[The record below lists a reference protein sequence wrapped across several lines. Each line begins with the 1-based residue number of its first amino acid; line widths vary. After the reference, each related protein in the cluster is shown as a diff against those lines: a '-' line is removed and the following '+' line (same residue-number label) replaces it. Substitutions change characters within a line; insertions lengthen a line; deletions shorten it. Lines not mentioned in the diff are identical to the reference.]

1 MPGEDKK
8 GDGGDNPDAEEIKP
22 GADGKYPETVPWNK
36 YVGIKESLGGKLTKA
51 EEKAKGLEEQLKN
64 APNKEEHDKV
74 TQQLVDKTTE
84 LEKITTE
91 LNQGKEK
98 TANELRE
105 ALKDNKAFTEE
116 ELGKMSEAELRA
128 AVKAAGSKKTS
139 LPDVSGGGGGGGVV
153 PSGSPLKVARD
164 AYASSDKK

>member
-1 MPGEDKK
+1 MPEEDKK

-22 GADGKYPETVPWNK
+22 GADGKHPETVPWNK
-36 YVGIKESLGGKLTKA
+36 YVGIKESLGGKLKT
-51 EEKAKGLEEQLKN
+51 EGDKAKSLEEQLKN
-64 APNKEEHDKV
+64 APNKEEHDKTV
-74 TQQLVDKTTE
+74 KE
-84 LEKITTE
+84 LDEAKSELQKVKDE

-105 ALKDNKAFTEE
+105 ALKESKAFTEE

-128 AVKAAGSKKTS
+128 AVKAAGGKPKS
-139 LPDVSGGGGGGGVV
+139 LPDLGGGGGGGV
-153 PSGSPLKVARD
+153 PTGSPMKLARD